1 MIERLLEAERA
12 LSVGLLDQAERL
24 YQQAWEADP
33 HNSIAVVGLAR
44 VALERGDEPAAQALA
59 LRALEI
65 DPDNQAARRM
75 VDRLVEVETTRS
87 RAVAEQPPAE
97 PAPEAPRSRRPHIA
111 PPAAIRTSGS
121 GKGRTTPPAPGPT
134 LPKAKPL
141 TTSTS
146 KAPPTPKAPP
156 PTPKPPPPQGQRAKP
171 AKRPAPS
178 AAPAPKDGKAAGKG
192 KRPKEPGLLDRLFG
206 PRR

>member
-1 MIERLLEAERA
+1 MIERMLEAERA
-12 LSVGLLDQAERL
+12 LSVGLLDHAERL

-75 VDRLVEVETTRS
+75 VDRLVEVGRTRAG
-87 RAVAEQPPAE
+87 AVAPEE
-97 PAPEAPRSRRPHIA
+97 PAAEAPRSRRPHIA

-121 GKGRTTPPAPGPT
+121 GKGRTTPPASGPT

-141 TTSTS
+141 TTSAS
-146 KAPPTPKAPP
+146 KAPPTPKA
-156 PTPKPPPPQGQRAKP
+156 PPPQGQRAKP
-171 AKRPAPS
+171 AKRPAS
-178 AAPAPKDGKAAGKG
+178 AAPKDAKAAGKG
-192 KRPKEPGLLDRLFG
+192 KGSKGGKEPGLLDRLFG

>member
-33 HNSIAVVGLAR
+33 YNSIAVVGLAR
-44 VALERGDEPAAQALA
+44 VALERGDQPAAQALA

-75 VDRLVEVETTRS
+75 VDRLVEVQTTRTET
-87 RAVAEQPPAE
+87 AAQQPPAE
-97 PAPEAPRSRRPHIA
+97 PAPDAPRSRGPHVA
-111 PPAAIRTSGS
+111 PPQAIRTSTS
-121 GKGRTTPPAPGPT
+121 GKGRAAPPPAPGPT
-134 LPKAKPL
+134 LPKARPL
-141 TTSTS
+141 TPPTS
-146 KAPPTPKAPP
+146 KEPPTPKAPA
-156 PTPKPPPPQGQRAKP
+156 PQGQRAKP
-171 AKRPAPS
+171 AKRPASS
-178 AAPAPKDGKAAGKG
+178 AAPAPPEGKKGG
-192 KRPKEPGLLDRLFG
+192 KRAKEPGLLDRLFG

>member
-24 YQQAWEADP
+24 YQQAWDADP

-44 VALERGDEPAAQALA
+44 VALERGDEPAAQALGR
-59 LRALEI
+59 RALEI

-75 VDRLVEVETTRS
+75 VDRLVEVETTRTQTAE
-87 RAVAEQPPAE
+87 RAAAQPAQADAPPAE
-97 PAPEAPRSRRPHIA
+97 APRKRRPHVA
-111 PPAAIRTSGS
+111 PPEAIRTSGS
-121 GKGRTTPPAPGPT
+121 GKRRTSPAAAPGPT

-141 TTSTS
+141 SAS
-146 KAPPTPKAPP
+146 AA
-156 PTPKPPPPQGQRAKP
+156 KPGGAQGQRPKP
-171 AKRPAPS
+171 AKPPAP
-178 AAPAPKDGKAAGKG
+178 AQPTDGKVGG
-192 KRPKEPGLLDRLFG
+192 KRGNDGKEPGLLDRLFR

>member
-24 YQQAWEADP
+24 YQQAWDADP

-44 VALERGDEPAAQALA
+44 VALERGDEPAAQALGR
-59 LRALEI
+59 RALEI

-75 VDRLVEVETTRS
+75 VDRLVEVATTRTQS
-87 RAVAEQPPAE
+87 VAQPAPTEPAEPPPAE
-97 PAPEAPRSRRPHIA
+97 APRKRRPHVA
-111 PPAAIRTSGS
+111 PPEAIRTSGS
-121 GKGRTTPPAPGPT
+121 GKRRTSPAAAPGPT

-141 TTSTS
+141 TASAT
-146 KAPPTPKAPP
+146 
-156 PTPKPPPPQGQRAKP
+156 KPAAAQGQRPRPAKP
-171 AKRPAPS
+171 A
-178 AAPAPKDGKAAGKG
+178 APAQPTDGEVGG
-192 KRPKEPGLLDRLFG
+192 KRGNDDKEPGLLDRLFH